1 MRAYVLFII
10 NIFADYLQPFLD
22 ELSSVSNFS
31 VKSQVFIFVISGYLK
46 NNPCLLLKVL
56 YFASLGVRKKAV
68 NTKELGPHHAIQEE
82 LLPQVISPLE
92 KKIGNF

>member
-1 MRAYVLFII
+1 MRLSVLFII
-10 NIFADYLQPFLD
+10 NIIADYLQPFLD

-31 VKSQVFIFVISGYLK
+31 VKSQVLNFFMKWTLK
-46 NNPCLLLKVL
+46 IHPSLLLKVL

-92 KKIGNF
+92 KKIGAY